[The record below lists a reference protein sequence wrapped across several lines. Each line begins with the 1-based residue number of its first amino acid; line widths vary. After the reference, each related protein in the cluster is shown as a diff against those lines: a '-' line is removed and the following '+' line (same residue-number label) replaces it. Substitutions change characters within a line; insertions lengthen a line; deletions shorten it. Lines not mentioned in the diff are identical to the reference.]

1 MKQHERTEE
10 LTKQL
15 AVVKQNVHEE
25 RDGIIRA
32 RHRLK
37 ELQAKLI
44 TSTGENLL
52 DRDEML
58 RQQQQKL
65 DAELME
71 EKRREQ
77 ELAREVEKHE
87 EARLGLEEQYA
98 TLQVTSLESD
108 SEANSSKTQR
118 CAADALV
125 AGPQIVSWPV
135 THARYPYSRRRRWR
149 ASRRS

>member
-1 MKQHERTEE
+1 MVETGSNLHHVRAPPAPVSHLDIHRQALVARGINAE
-10 LTKQL
+10 L
-15 AVVKQNVHEE
+15 AVVAEVKQNVHEE

-98 TLQVTSLESD
+98 TLQVGVVPR
-108 SEANSSKTQR
+108 K
-118 CAADALV
+118 
-125 AGPQIVSWPV
+125 
-135 THARYPYSRRRRWR
+135 
-149 ASRRS
+149 

>member
-15 AVVKQNVHEE
+15 AEVKQNVHEE

-77 ELAREVEKHE
+77 ELAREGEKHE

-98 TLQVTSLESD
+98 TLQVTSPELHR
-108 SEANSSKTQR
+108 SEFLHV
-118 CAADALV
+118 AAML
-125 AGPQIVSWPV
+125 
-135 THARYPYSRRRRWR
+135 R
-149 ASRRS
+149 